1 MVTACTPS
9 APPPCRD
16 KCAISA
22 SESEKE
28 VSHEGR
34 EESVEETSE
43 VCHTIGNQ
51 GASRARGSPPG
62 LMRTK
67 DVREA
72 VPRLENKTRSQW
84 KNRIFQYKRKEEEK
98 SGVSAKSKGKGSKK

>member
-1 MVTACTPS
+1 
-9 APPPCRD
+9 
-16 KCAISA
+16 
-22 SESEKE
+22 
-28 VSHEGR
+28 
-34 EESVEETSE
+34 
-43 VCHTIGNQ
+43 
-51 GASRARGSPPG
+51 
-62 LMRTK
+62 MRTK